1 MEAIMKIISKK
12 ELENLVNMLKIKVA
26 TVLVTDMYLIK
37 TAKVY
42 KVI

>member
-1 MEAIMKIISKK
+1 MENKIISKK
-12 ELENLVNMLKIKVA
+12 ELENPGNIPRIIKVA
-26 TVLVTDMYLIK
+26 TVLVTDMYQIK